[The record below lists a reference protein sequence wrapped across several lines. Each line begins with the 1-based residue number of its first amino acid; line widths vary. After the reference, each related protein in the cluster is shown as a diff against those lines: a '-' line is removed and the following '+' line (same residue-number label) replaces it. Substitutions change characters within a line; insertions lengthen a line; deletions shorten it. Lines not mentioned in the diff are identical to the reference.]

1 MFLTEKTGI
10 EGVKL
15 KNWLT
20 KGQEVAENK
29 LCWYLSFGRYLLLTV
44 AILPFG

>member
-10 EGVKL
+10 EGVNL

-29 LCWYLSFGRYLLLTV
+29 LYWFLPFGRYLLPTV